1 MGSDDRALASI
12 GALLLHSSPETDYEI
27 NKVYNHARSQH
38 FVYDAALVVRIVA
51 ARGVPEPE
59 SAF

>member
-12 GALLLHSSPETDYEI
+12 GALLLHPSPESDYEI
-27 NKVYNHARSQH
+27 NEVYNHACSQH
-38 FVYDAALVVRIVA
+38 FVYDAALVVHVVA
-51 ARGVPEPE
+51 VRGVYEPE